1 MRAIEVERIKFMV
14 NSWLV
19 IGLELNAR
27 HFAIITHKMNLSPSM
42 IINFSFGAVF
52 ESSPEKK
59 KKKRAT
65 KKESRR
71 AFSSATLR
79 TRVEGEAAGS
89 KSWAM
94 RWPQPFGTMTII
106 IISNQIC
113 CDRKKTYI
121 ALKRSDDKTWN
132 EKWES
137 LMWLFFSPFRS
148 IRSPREREKSGA
160 MRWWSDSPL
169 ILSIMFFTILEA
181 FGSDV
186 AFRRNIRIIH
196 SHYVCY
202 LFRSIRL

>member
-42 IINFSFGAVF
+42 IINFSFGSVF

-113 CDRKKTYI
+113 CDRKKNI
-121 ALKRSDDKTWN
+121 HRIKAKRWQDV
-132 EKWES
+132 KWEMRIFNVIIFLAFSFDSEPARTWKVGCNEVVKRFSAYS
-137 LMWLFFSPFRS
+137 L
-148 IRSPREREKSGA
+148 
-160 MRWWSDSPL
+160 
-169 ILSIMFFTILEA
+169 
-181 FGSDV
+181 
-186 AFRRNIRIIH
+186 
-196 SHYVCY
+196 HYVLY
-202 LFRSIRL
+202 NSRGLRLRCCFPKEH